1 MATLG
6 QTVTMSQPSPSH
18 QQPSFPG
25 VFFLLGNLNTLP
37 QAVRPSLPIHN
48 MQRRHWHTKAIL
60 VRYRSFLCTVKY
72 SPIFFYHHKILGMW
86 SLGTCG
92 LLEDI
97 NPTCDLFFQL
107 DDKVIEELEEQVG
120 RTLSAEALHGGRVKG
135 PEDHTEEEEV
145 TINGL
150 IMKYPRRQLWGQMGT
165 RWQRSKASL
174 REEHLYL
181 RQEMTSTGKGL
192 GPRIAPLN
200 FALLA

>member
-1 MATLG
+1 
-6 QTVTMSQPSPSH
+6 
-18 QQPSFPG
+18 
-25 VFFLLGNLNTLP
+25 
-37 QAVRPSLPIHN
+37 
-48 MQRRHWHTKAIL
+48 
-60 VRYRSFLCTVKY
+60 
-72 SPIFFYHHKILGMW
+72 MW

-150 IMKYPRRQLWGQMGT
+150 IMKYPRRQL
-165 RWQRSKASL
+165 
-174 REEHLYL
+174 
-181 RQEMTSTGKGL
+181 
-192 GPRIAPLN
+192 
-200 FALLA
+200 